1 MTNIYNLFKFLN
13 DKEGKK
19 IPLKVKL
26 ILSPETLTPEDL
38 DVEGYLNLHRTKI
51 TSLPQGL
58 QVGGLLDL
66 RKTKITSL
74 PQDLQVG
81 GFLDLRQ
88 TPLSKKYSKEEIR
101 KMVPGVKGEI
111 YI

>member
-38 DVEGYLNLHRTKI
+38 DVEG
-51 TSLPQGL
+51 
-58 QVGGLLDL
+58 
-66 RKTKITSL
+66 
-74 PQDLQVG
+74 
-81 GFLDLRQ
+81 
-88 TPLSKKYSKEEIR
+88 E
-101 KMVPGVKGEI
+101 
-111 YI
+111 